1 MYCRRYARPGVNEKD
16 GKKDLG
22 FVICGS
28 ESENGERNCLR
39 VMPDGLE
46 TGTLTPFRGFDKMR
60 DGARVLHGHVR
71 GPIVDVTDL
80 SEPVYKDGTKSSGP
94 AKVTSN
100 EYRTGWEAIWGKQEV
115 GQA

>member
-1 MYCRRYARPGVNEKD
+1 MAEKR
-16 GKKDLG
+16 KKEDLG

-46 TGTLTPFRGFDKMR
+46 TGTLTPFRGFDRMR
-60 DGARVLHGHVR
+60 DGARVLRGNVM
-71 GPIVDVTDL
+71 GPIVNVTEV
-80 SEPVYKDGTKSSGP
+80 SEPFKDGSEGP

-100 EYRTGWEAIWGKQEV
+100 EYRSGWEAIWGKQEV